1 MSTAAD
7 ESAPGR
13 HRREVH
19 HVVVFADGPG
29 GGNPAPIV
37 LDAEGM
43 TEAEM
48 RGVAAETRLESGFV
62 FPSESVDDDI
72 ALRFW
77 VPRHEMEMCG
87 HVTLGTLWLLAQRGV
102 FETPSSVRIATRSG
116 PVLGRIA
123 ADGSLQISQPP
134 ATVTRVDEIGSLLQA
149 LRIDEGDLAGGPVL
163 NSSTSR
169 VKTLIPL
176 RDASVLDALH
186 PDLDLME
193 STCDTVGSTG
203 LYPYAVTGDRE
214 FNARQ
219 FPRSSGYAEDPATG
233 IAATALVG
241 GLASTGALPLDERD
255 VTVRQGVAMGRPSR
269 ITVRLD
275 LDGTDIAALWLGGP
289 VSHAAHADGP

>member
-7 ESAPGR
+7 R
-13 HRREVH
+13 HPEVH

-48 RGVAAETRLESGFV
+48 RGVAAETGLESGFV
-62 FPSESVDDDI
+62 VPPSTPDDDI

-87 HVTLGTLWLLAQRGV
+87 HVTLGTLWLLAERGV
-102 FETPSSVRIATRSG
+102 FETPSSPRIATRSG
-116 PVLGRIA
+116 RVLGRIA
-123 ADGSLQISQPP
+123 ADGSVQISQPP
-134 ATVTRVDEIGSLLQA
+134 ATVARVGEIGPLLRA
-149 LRIDEGDLAGGPVL
+149 LRLDERDLADGPVL

-186 PDLDLME
+186 PDLDLIE
-193 STCDTVGSTG
+193 STCDAVGSTG

-214 FNARQ
+214 FSARQ

-275 LDGTDIAALWLGGP
+275 LDGTSIAGLWLGGP
-289 VSHAAHADGP
+289 VSHAPHPDGP